1 MASCHITGYV
11 FKLKCGQKTGLYSWG
26 RSYVNINLL
35 FPGNDRRQYGWVIIH
50 EKDKS
55 GTIFDGF
62 EADECLFFIL
72 KAFSERKII
81 SN

>member
-1 MASCHITGYV
+1 MSSHNGI
-11 FKLKCGQKTGLYSWG
+11 LLLG

-55 GTIFDGF
+55 GTILFDGF
-62 EADECLFFIL
+62 EADWVLFFIL

-81 SN
+81 LN